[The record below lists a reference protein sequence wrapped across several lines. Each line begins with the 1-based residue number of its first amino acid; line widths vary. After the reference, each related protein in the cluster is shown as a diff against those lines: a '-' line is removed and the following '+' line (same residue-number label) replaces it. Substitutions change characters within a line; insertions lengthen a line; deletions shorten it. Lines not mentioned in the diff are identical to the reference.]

1 MSDDNLIDLS
11 THRQSLSEAAGER
24 EEEKNKSVT
33 SLAPFLAASYIQG
46 YWNGR
51 SEERRWNQLMIFF
64 LILSNLIAVFLI
76 ISGLA

>member
-11 THRQSLSEAAGER
+11 THRQSISERAEER
-24 EEEKNKSVT
+24 GEEENKSSP

-51 SEERRWNQLMIFF
+51 TEERKWNQLVIFF

-76 ISGLA
+76 LSGLA

>member
-11 THRQSLSEAAGER
+11 THRQSLSEAAEER
-24 EEEKNKSVT
+24 EEEENKST
-33 SLAPFLAASYIQG
+33 PSLAPFLAASYIQG

-51 SEERRWNQLMIFF
+51 MEERKWNQLMIFF

-76 ISGLA
+76 LSGLA